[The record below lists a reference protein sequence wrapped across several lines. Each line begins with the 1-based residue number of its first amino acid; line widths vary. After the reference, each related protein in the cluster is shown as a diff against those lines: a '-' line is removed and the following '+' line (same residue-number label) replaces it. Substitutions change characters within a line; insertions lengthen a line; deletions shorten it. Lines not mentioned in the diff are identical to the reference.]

1 VVNSPK
7 VLSQISRRLRS
18 LAARAVIRLVRDG
31 LKEQGVQLQLLDA
44 ELGDAERYQH
54 YGFTSHPHPGAEAIV
69 LSLGGS
75 RDHLVTIADGD
86 RRYRFMNTAP
96 GEVALYT
103 DEGDNIHMQRG
114 RIVEV
119 NTQTMRI
126 NADTLVEIN
135 TATMQVNA
143 DTLCEIN
150 TATNQI
156 NAETACNIDAPL
168 TAATGAVQA
177 GLDITDRTVLAG
189 GGTINGLRS
198 TYNGHHHNETGTVTA
213 VPNQQM

>member
-1 VVNSPK
+1 MVNSPK

-126 NADTLVEIN
+126 NADTL
-135 TATMQVNA
+135 
-143 DTLCEIN
+143 CEIN